1 MSANLYYVDLYNGR
15 AANQAGQA
23 VTFPEVVAGGTL
35 SFALRFL
42 EYYGAFTEKDQ
53 DIAALR
59 VGIGTVDA
67 RPTGGTF
74 SLKIGT
80 GAAVVGGNTT
90 LPLSYIATATQ
101 VESALNALSVGG
113 SYSVIQEAGSYMIAR
128 ADGAAMVISVVSNK
142 LDPVS
147 FGRILA
153 VQVAGKW
160 NYELR
165 LTAAPL
171 AFADS
176 ATRVLPDAPSITTLV
191 NGGADVSGTYQWN
204 EIQQLRIP
212 RNWRGTYQLRY
223 GQFAKTDLLDPL
235 DGPAQI
241 ERAINKM
248 LTLPNGTVL
257 GSVLVSNPEQDV
269 ANIEFRDDLAGAD
282 VEQLQVAVFSAP
294 QGDWT
299 FDLPMD
305 RYELF
310 AALRQ
315 AEVLILPFEAEADFY
330 LDPADP
336 SAGIVTRK
344 LWQTTLRVRRPQIW
358 PDMAVVPGV
367 DWLRVNPEDYV
378 PFTPNQI
385 VTGPQTYSAVIGNGS
400 ATSFT
405 ITHGLNTQAIAN
417 IIVRQNTAAWTALT
431 EGVDYNATITNA
443 NEVQLA
449 FGTASAP
456 ASNGLL
462 VYVQGAPAVRQWDAH
477 THTQQQIV
485 GLTGLLENMLQR
497 IAVLENLLP
506 KAGAAGQQLSSRAP
520 QEFTLPNVGEILP
533 DIAVLDSVATLA
545 SQIVVDLQNKQQ
557 APEGTDVKAAEEK
570 KKEEEAKQEIDKD
583 ALPANV
589 LYRALI
595 PGVGKTG
602 ARGKAAVLGPD
613 GDVKVP
619 AEPEIP
625 SDPAVWP
632 TRSASMVKSGRW
644 PILLP
649 AIQSPYVASFGT
661 ASVLPDAASSAGMV
675 WASGLYPP
683 AVVSLPGEGGRKGQT
698 IKSGERFASD
708 GRALYRVNAQGNW
721 YYPAEMDRE
730 LWRVFFDDA
739 QFPEGAVLNVA
750 GELRTRMLGDF
761 FDDDARGV
769 GRVDVAAQYLLLC
782 EAVPVSGS
790 AGLGQVSAPV
800 VLGQTRITLSPA
812 LETFRWAL
820 SVRRE
825 ALTMVSAWSAYRKT
839 MAGGNFTLPATIRLR
854 LTNFDI
860 DDASPDPRGQVALIM
875 PPTRLDITL

>member
-1 MSANLYYVDLYNGR
+1 VSANLYYVDLYNGR
-15 AANQAGQA
+15 AATQAGQP

-35 SFALRFL
+35 SFGLRFL

-59 VGIGTVDA
+59 VGLGSVDA

-80 GAAVVGGNTT
+80 GSTVVGGNTT

-113 SYSVIQEAGSYMIAR
+113 SYSVIQESGSYLIAR

-142 LDPVS
+142 LEPVS

-153 VQVAGKW
+153 VQVAGRW

-171 AFADS
+171 AFADT
-176 ATRVLPDAPSITTLV
+176 ATRELPDAPSVTRLV
-191 NGGADVSGTYQWN
+191 NGGVDSSGTYRWN
-204 EIQQLRIP
+204 EIQQLRVP
-212 RNWRGTYQLRY
+212 RNFRGTYQLRY

-235 DGPAQI
+235 DGAVQI

-248 LTLPNGTVL
+248 LTLPNGSVL
-257 GSVLVSNPEQDV
+257 GTVIVSNPEQDV
-269 ANIEFRDDLAGAD
+269 ANIEFRGDLGGAD
-282 VEQLQVAVFSAP
+282 VAVLQVAVFSAP

-315 AEVLILPFEAEADFY
+315 AEVLSLPFEAEADFY

-417 IIVRQNTAAWTALT
+417 IIVRNNTAAWAALT
-431 EGVDYNATITNA
+431 EGVDFNATITNA

-449 FGTASAP
+449 FGTAP
-456 ASNGLL
+456 ASNGAL

-477 THTQQQIV
+477 THTQQQVV
-485 GLTGLLENMLQR
+485 GLTALLENMLQR

-506 KAGAAGQQLSSRAP
+506 KAGAAGQQQLSSQPP

-533 DIAVLDSVATLA
+533 DMGVLDSASTLA
-545 SQIVVDLQNKQQ
+545 SQIVVNLDRNEQK
-557 APEGTDVKAAEEK
+557 APEGTDAKAAEEK
-570 KKEEEAKQEIDKD
+570 KKEEETRVEKDKES
-583 ALPANV
+583 LPANV

-595 PGVGKTG
+595 PGVGKT
-602 ARGKAAVLGPD
+602 ASRGKAAVLGPD
-613 GDVKVP
+613 GEIKVP
-619 AEPEIP
+619 EEPETP

-632 TRSASMVKSGRW
+632 ARSASMAKAGRW

-649 AIQSPYVASFGT
+649 AIQSSNVLSFGT
-661 ASVLPDAASSAGMV
+661 ASVLPEASASAGSV
-675 WASGLYPP
+675 WICTNP
-683 AVVSLPGEGGRKGQT
+683 AGVSLSGEGGRKGQT
-698 IKSGERFASD
+698 IKSGERFGSD
-708 GRALYRVNAQGNW
+708 GRAFYRVNAGSGNW
-721 YYPAEMDRE
+721 YYPAEMNRE
-730 LWRVFFDDA
+730 LWRVSFDEA
-739 QFPEGAVLNVA
+739 QFPAGAVLNVA

-761 FDDDARGV
+761 FDDDARDV
-769 GRVDVAAQYLLLC
+769 GRVDVAGQYLLLC
-782 EAVPVSGS
+782 EAVPVTGTV
-790 AGLGQVSAPV
+790 ALGQVLDPV

-812 LETFRWAL
+812 LETFRWSL

-825 ALTMVSAWSAYRKT
+825 ALTMVSAWTAYRKT
-839 MAGGNFTLPATIRLR
+839 MEGGNFSLPAAIRLR

-875 PPTRLDITL
+875 PPTRLDIML

>member
-59 VGIGTVDA
+59 VGVGTVDA

-80 GAAVVGGNTT
+80 GATVVGGNTT

-113 SYSVIQEAGSYMIAR
+113 SYSVIQEAGSYMIVR

-142 LDPVS
+142 LEPVS

-191 NGGADVSGTYQWN
+191 NGGADPSGTYQWN

-269 ANIEFRDDLAGAD
+269 ANIEFRDDLAGTD

-315 AEVLILPFEAEADFY
+315 AEVLSLPFEAEADFY

-378 PFTPNQI
+378 PFTANQI
-385 VTGPQTYSAVIGNGS
+385 VTGPQTYSSVIGNGS

-417 IIVRQNTAAWTALT
+417 IIVRNNTAAWTALT

-477 THTQQQIV
+477 THTQEQIV
-485 GLTGLLENMLQR
+485 GLTTLLENMLQR
-497 IAVLENLLP
+497 IAVLESLLP
-506 KAGAAGQQLSSRAP
+506 KAGAAGQMSGQSP
-520 QEFTLPNVGEILP
+520 QEFTLPNIGEVLP
-533 DIAVLDSVATLA
+533 DISVLDSVATLA
-545 SQIVVDLQNKQQ
+545 SQIVVDPEKGQQQ
-557 APEGTDVKAAEEK
+557 APEGTDAKATEEK
-570 KKEEEAKQEIDKD
+570 KKEEDAKLEKDKD

-589 LYRALI
+589 LYRASI

-602 ARGKAAVLGPD
+602 SRGKAAEVGPD
-613 GDVKVP
+613 GEVKVP

-632 TRSASMVKSGRW
+632 ARSASMVKAGRW

-649 AIQSPYVASFGT
+649 AIQSSNVLSFGT
-661 ASVLPDAASSAGMV
+661 ASVLPEASQSAGTV
-675 WASGLYPP
+675 WLCTNP
-683 AVVSLPGEGGRKGQT
+683 AGVSLPGEGGRKGQT

-708 GRALYRVNAQGNW
+708 GRALYRVNAEGNW

-739 QFPEGAVLNVA
+739 QLPTGAVLNVA

-769 GRVDVAAQYLLLC
+769 GRVDVAAQYLLVC

-790 AGLGQVSAPV
+790 VAVGQVSSPV

-812 LETFRWAL
+812 LETFRWSL